1 MPTWSF
7 LVESVM
13 MSTTFWPGFGLAVV
27 PGRPGTRSVRSHPVA
42 PSNAAPAMPAPVSFR
57 NCLRLRGRDAR
68 VLTVREGTMPR
79 SGLQAGDPAASEPDH
94 GDGRDA
100 AVTISNMRS
109 VLAVSGGMLVAFVL
123 VLLIVLASSRRCS
136 PGSS

>member
-13 MSTTFWPGFGLAVV
+13 MRTTFCPGLGLEVV

-42 PSNAAPAMPAPVSFR
+42 PSSAAHAIPAPVSFR

-68 VLTVREGTMPR
+68 ALTVREVTMPR
-79 SGLQAGDPAASEPDH
+79 PGRQAGDRGRTSETGH
-94 GDGRDA
+94 GCCQ
-100 AVTISNMRS
+100 
-109 VLAVSGGMLVAFVL
+109 GG
-123 VLLIVLASSRRCS
+123 
-136 PGSS
+136 